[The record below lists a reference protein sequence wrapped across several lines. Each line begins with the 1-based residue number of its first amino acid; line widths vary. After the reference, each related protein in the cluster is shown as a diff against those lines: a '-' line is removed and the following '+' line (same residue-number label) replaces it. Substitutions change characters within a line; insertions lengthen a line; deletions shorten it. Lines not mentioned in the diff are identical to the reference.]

1 MLQHA
6 PIMEPAQEG
15 PLIPEQAFLT
25 DDSEAVL
32 RFAADALKDGM
43 AAALVTLVAIRWA
56 PRWRY
61 ARTDCTAG
69 LCPAAVWNPPSLTRR
84 WRSWRQ
90 ERTAQ

>member
-1 MLQHA
+1 
-6 PIMEPAQEG
+6 MEPAQEG

-43 AAALVTLVAIRWA
+43 AAALVTLVAIRGGA
-56 PRWRY
+56 
-61 ARTDCTAG
+61 ARPLGAQM
-69 LCPAAVWNPPSLTRR
+69 AVWNPPSLTRR